1 MTLRYVSFILMYFK
15 CLLYLIYPMYLK
27 DIPQVSFLSMYLTC
41 LMYAS
46 CVSHVCYICIL
57 CILFTLCMY
66 LMYLIYLMHGTYMW
80 HLWSLSIYLRLRHRN
95 QAWHIN
101 RFKYHNLQLTKLLKR
116 MKENKVRKLQILSFQ
131 QPTSQINNI

>member
-1 MTLRYVSFILMYFK
+1 MHDTKVCFLLMYFM
-15 CLLYLIYPMYLK
+15 YLIYPIYLK
-27 DIPQVSFLSMYLTC
+27 DVNQVFILCMYLTS

-46 CVSHVCYICIL
+46 YVSHVWYICIL
-57 CILFTLCMY
+57 CILFTLC
-66 LMYLIYLMHGTYMW
+66 MYLIYLMHGTYMW